1 LRGDNIYSNPN
12 LALLLVTHDRHFL
25 DLVCNE
31 IMELDKG
38 AIHFYPG
45 SYTKFIEL
53 RRDRIAAKAAE
64 IERAKTELKKEKEW
78 MGRQPQGR
86 QAKSK
91 ARMDNFYELEKL
103 AKQKVSDGTKLELI
117 AAGDNRRLGG
127 VVVNLD
133 NVSYSLPGD
142 SNRVM
147 LRDFSYNFDRDDR
160 IGVVGPNGVGKSTFL
175 KILTGLLAPDSGKV
189 EIGET
194 VTFGFYNQMGI
205 ILSDKEKEMTVIKF
219 IQESFDKSSGHD
231 DASSSSESLAFSETE
246 AMSLLTR
253 FQFPNSRWFEPMGA
267 LSGGEKRR
275 LQLLQILAKK
285 PNVLVLDEP
294 SNDLDLSTLQVLED
308 YLVNSFTG
316 TVICVSH
323 DRMFMDNVP
332 EHLFVFDGNGVVRNF
347 KGKYSDYLDSLH
359 RKM

>member
-1 LRGDNIYSNPN
+1 MRGDNVYSNPN

-31 IMELDKG
+31 IIELDKG
-38 AIHFYPG
+38 TVHFYPG
-45 SYTKFIEL
+45 SYSKFIEM
-53 RRDRIAAKAAE
+53 RKDRVAAKTAE

-91 ARMDNFYELEKL
+91 ARMENFYELEKL
-103 AKQKVSDGTKLELI
+103 AKQKITDGAKLELI

-127 VVVNLD
+127 VVVNLE

-142 SNRVM
+142 SKRLM
-147 LRDFSYNFDRDDR
+147 LDQFSYNLNREDR
-160 IGVVGPNGVGKSTFL
+160 IGIVGPNGVGKSTFL
-175 KILTGLLAPDSGKV
+175 KILTGSLLPDSGTV

-205 ILSDKEKEMTVIKF
+205 ILTDKEKEMTVIKF
-219 IQESFDKSSGHD
+219 IQESFDKGSGH
-231 DASSSSESLAFSETE
+231 AETSQSAEALAFSETE
-246 AMSLLTR
+246 AMSLMTK
-253 FQFPNSRWFEPMGA
+253 FQFPSSRWFEPMGA

-308 YLVNSFTG
+308 YLINSFTG
-316 TVICVSH
+316 TVVCVSH

-347 KGKYSDYLDSLH
+347 KGKYSDYLDSLN
-359 RKM
+359 RRI